1 MDYEEILMVKISWYY
16 YIEGKT
22 QQMISDMLGISRM
35 RVIKLL
41 DKAREMKIVQF
52 KIRPDSARHM
62 ELEKKIMDKYN
73 LKDVYLVPSLSD
85 NINET
90 VARAA
95 ALYISERAQKR
106 SFINIGYGDTISRT
120 LRNLSFSAD
129 SEISLVSLTGG
140 VSHYVSVMDPSAR
153 NSNFYI
159 IPAPFIASSGEMAKA
174 IIDEPSVNE
183 ILNMNKH
190 ANMTV
195 VGIGCMTDTATVVK
209 DGKLTGNDL
218 VVLEMS
224 GAVGDVL
231 GHFIDKNGNQIDAP
245 IHDRLISTP
254 LDNLKEF
261 DNVIAVAGGY
271 EKRCAINAVLK
282 TKIIDVLI
290 ADEDTAEALLKIK
303 D

>member
-1 MDYEEILMVKISWYY
+1 MDYEELLMVKIAWYY

-41 DKAREMKIVQF
+41 DKAREQKIVQF
-52 KIRPDSARHM
+52 KIRPDSAQHI
-62 ELEKKIMDKYN
+62 ELEKKVIEKYN
-73 LKDVYLVPSLSD
+73 LKDAYLVPSLSD

-120 LRNLSFSAD
+120 LKNLSFSSDA
-129 SEISLVSLTGG
+129 EISLVSLSGG
-140 VSHYVSVMDPSAR
+140 VSNYVSVVDPSVR

-159 IPAPFIASSGEMAKA
+159 IPAPFIASSGEMARA

-183 ILNMNKH
+183 IFCMNKH
-190 ANMTV
+190 AKMTV
-195 VGIGCMTDTATVVK
+195 VGIGCMTESATVVK
-209 DGKLTGNDL
+209 DGKLTSNDL
-218 VVLEMS
+218 VMLEMN

-231 GHFIDKNGNQIDAP
+231 GHFIDRNGNQVEAP
-245 IHDRLISTP
+245 IHDRLISAS
-254 LDNLKEF
+254 LEDLREF
-261 DNVIAVAGGY
+261 ENVVAVAGGN
-271 EKRCAINAVLK
+271 EKRCAIHAALK
-282 TKIIDVLI
+282 TNIIDTLI
-290 ADEDTAEALLKIK
+290 TDEKTAESLLKIN